1 MSTVKDLA
9 EILEVFKLVIAISF
23 ATLKFDVY
31 FQPTLMFSDFSQWNL
46 LDVMKPKILNFSI
59 SNITFILKQ
68 TFETDDKGLRSL
80 KGALTFDNLHF
91 LPDPHWFDEKNNQQ
105 QNCFE
110 KSELLEVHFEFSAFK
125 TKTSVSPT
133 LSKTGNW

>member
-1 MSTVKDLA
+1 M
-9 EILEVFKLVIAISF
+9 I
-23 ATLKFDVY
+23 
-31 FQPTLMFSDFSQWNL
+31 WNL
-46 LDVMKPKILNFSI
+46 KSYFSI

-105 QNCFE
+105 Q
-110 KSELLEVHFEFSAFK
+110 ELLEVHFEFSAFK

>member
-91 LPDPHWFDEKNNQQ
+91 LPDPH
-105 QNCFE
+105 
-110 KSELLEVHFEFSAFK
+110 
-125 TKTSVSPT
+125 
-133 LSKTGNW
+133 